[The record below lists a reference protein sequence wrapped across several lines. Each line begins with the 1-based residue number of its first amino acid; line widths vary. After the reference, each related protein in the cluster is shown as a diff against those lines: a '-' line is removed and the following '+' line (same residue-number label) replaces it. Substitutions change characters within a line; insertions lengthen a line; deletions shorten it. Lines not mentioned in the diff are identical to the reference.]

1 VSSMRREGHDHL
13 DASEAPGALEGIAV
27 VTLALN
33 VPGPVAAAR
42 LRDLGARVT
51 KIEPPQ
57 GDPLASLAPRWHE
70 ALHRGCSVKSLD
82 LKTPTGRTALD
93 ALLQG
98 ADLLL
103 TSSRPSA
110 LARLG
115 LGWGELHARHPEL
128 AHVAI
133 IGAPPPDDEHPG
145 HDLTFVAQL
154 GLVEPPALPR
164 TLLADLAGAERAA
177 GVAAV
182 LLLRRARGLGAAF
195 AAVSLRE
202 AARPFRQPLTHGL
215 TAPGSVLGGGSSTY
229 RMYRARDAW
238 IALAALEPH
247 FVQRLCAALGVET
260 PSEATLTKI
269 FAERDARDWELWAS
283 QNDVPLAVVASR

>member
-1 VSSMRREGHDHL
+1 MQREGRDHL
-13 DASEAPGALEGIAV
+13 GASEAPRALEGIAV
-27 VTLALN
+27 VTLAPN

-57 GDPLASLAPRWHE
+57 GDPLASLAPRWYE
-70 ALHRGCSVKSLD
+70 TLHRGCTVQSLD
-82 LKTPTGRTALD
+82 LKTPAGRTALD
-93 ALLQG
+93 GLLHG

-115 LGWGELHARHPEL
+115 LGWDELHVRHPEL
-128 AHVAI
+128 AQVAI
-133 IGAPPPDDEHPG
+133 IGAPPPDDEQPG

-154 GLVEPPALPR
+154 GLIEPPAMPR

-177 GVAAV
+177 GVAAL

-195 AAVSLRE
+195 AFVSLRE
-202 AARPFRQPLTHGL
+202 SARTFGQPLAYGL
-215 TAPGSVLGGGSSTY
+215 TAPDGVLGGGSSAY
-229 RMYRARDAW
+229 RLYRARDAW

-269 FAERDARDWELWAS
+269 FAERDARDWELWAT
-283 QNDVPLAVVASR
+283 QNDLPLAAVASR

>member
-1 VSSMRREGHDHL
+1 VSSVPREGHDHL
-13 DASEAPGALEGIAV
+13 GAAEAPGALEGIAV
-27 VTLALN
+27 VTLASN

-51 KIEPPQ
+51 KIEPPE
-57 GDPLASLAPRWHE
+57 GDPFATLAPRWYE
-70 ALHRGCSVKSLD
+70 MLHRGCTVKRLD
-82 LKTPTGRTALD
+82 LKTPSGRNALD
-93 ALLQG
+93 GLLHG

-103 TSSRPSA
+103 TSNRPAA

-115 LGWGELHARHPEL
+115 LGWDELHARHPEL

-133 IGAPPPDDEHPG
+133 VGAPPPDDEHPG

-154 GLVEPPALPR
+154 GLVEPPTMPR

-177 GVAAV
+177 GIAAV
-182 LLLRRARGLGAAF
+182 LLLRRARGLGATCAF
-195 AAVSLRE
+195 VSLRE
-202 AARPFRQPLTHGL
+202 SARPFGQPLAHGL
-215 TAPGSVLGGGSSTY
+215 TAPDGVLGGGYSAY
-229 RMYRARDAW
+229 RMYRARDGW

-260 PSEATLTKI
+260 AHETTLTKI
-269 FAERDARDWELWAS
+269 FAERGARDWELWAS
-283 QNDVPLAVVASR
+283 QNDLPLAAVPPR